1 VPPTQVRKSAAR
13 FTQIVEVPEDAQNVQ
28 FHAEALP
35 EQYRDALQA
44 VR

>member
-1 VPPTQVRKSAAR
+1 
-13 FTQIVEVPEDAQNVQ
+13 VPEDAQHVQ
-28 FHAEALP
+28 FHAGAVP